1 MKRKK
6 GELRAVFFDLGGT
19 LIDER
24 NPVAWSEC
32 ASAAG
37 LDLDPDDLVHFFG
50 EVEAENDAVGNR
62 WHAEEFWRKVLERSS
77 STAVDPPRVDGF
89 VACIR
94 EHGSAVHLFSDV
106 RRCLEELESED
117 YTLGII
123 SNSQSEEWVRV
134 LLQKVRILKHF
145 DTIVSSGTEGVA
157 KPDPAIFRRALDRL
171 GVAPGEAFHIGNL
184 ANVDA
189 KAALAAG
196 LGAVWLHRGG
206 TGFGEDPP
214 EITSLSELPGEL
226 RSYRPRVR

>member
-1 MKRKK
+1 MNSKK
-6 GELRAVFFDLGGT
+6 GGLRAVFFDLGGT

-24 NPVAWSEC
+24 NPLAWSEC
-32 ASAAG
+32 AAAAG
-37 LDLDPDDLVHFFG
+37 LELGPDELVHFFG

-62 WHAEEFWRKVLERSS
+62 WHAEEFWQRVLER
-77 STAVDPPRVDGF
+77 AAGGPVDPPRVDGF

-106 RRCLEELESED
+106 RRCLEEVESD
-117 YTLGII
+117 GYALGII
-123 SNSQSEEWVRV
+123 SNSQSEEWVRS

-157 KPDPAIFRRALDRL
+157 KPDAAIFRRALDRL
-171 GVAPGEAFHIGNL
+171 GLSPAEAFHVGNL

-206 TGFGEDPP
+206 TGFGDDPP

-226 RSYRPRVR
+226 RAVRPRAR